1 MEELEPIVYKK
12 QENEEGN
19 YIGKDGKR
27 YDILTCR
34 HTESK
39 EQVQVGTRIETD
51 EEGNEI
57 EVPIYEMKVFINKG
71 WDSFSSLSQAMEV
84 YGLEEYKEYQVI

>member
-51 EEGNEI
+51 EEENEI

-71 WDSFSSLSQAMEV
+71 WDKFET
-84 YGLEEYKEYQVI
+84 LEEAERFYFKEEE